1 MGESTTIPPS
11 GTTSDP
17 VSSLFLSDTF
27 YTWFNTTN
35 DLINKVNPIEVYT
48 IRGITQDG
56 IAVDYQKGGTGGFE
70 GITIDDLG
78 NGNFRIGYIL
88 PEKITGGHTFFQHV
102 DFKSGP
108 SGHIVNSFNGSTGEI
123 IGVNTVNGLAP
134 HVAGGSG
141 NMTGCAMFINGITV
155 SATGHITLT
164 AGDISGSLA
173 SSTGPLGFIITAT
186 GGFEMDHQVKLF
198 DGVPDAVQGDAN
210 ASQNAILIHGAS
222 GGSSGLQPRVGINTN
237 AVSSYQALKIEGG
250 NWYGSAGTAGGI
262 LLNTDGD
269 WDYDIRSS
277 GIMNLGSSAG
287 FNFVLDLENDDSNA
301 RFAIKNAAS
310 VGQTAEG
317 APDIVRVRPTGLM
330 HVDSLCRLNS
340 NTLLSQGMIQFT
352 DDTRV
357 AIRSDTTLAL
367 GKFLTDFGGA
377 TFAKDEI
384 SGTGI
389 IGSGYALKS
398 DTAGRPDWQVDYVI
412 ADAEAPTDASSYD
425 EGALWLQTGGG
436 AAAGEAVN
444 VGSLKFF
451 GAVHNNNEFGSYVAG
466 ISRTGQS
473 TYPEDLDLN
482 TILPPKKWW
491 DFGTPDQANVA
502 NDTQVCPKGF
512 AGWDVIEIGLDSTT
526 AALAVARPTRPSSA
540 AIYGQSDLLPIGE
553 ISGSLVEVDVNFIFR
568 EIIAAKGAGPVHGNP
583 NTSNS
588 AWNCHLFA
596 SVNTFPGVYDAG
608 YFDAP
613 GTSEGNVANYADSQ
627 SDFSYSEYDP
637 VKYEFCEADA
647 FGSGRANRTDRADRH
662 YRYQLKNNVM
672 QWHSSRTKF
681 AGYAQNVSAT
691 NFNSQ
696 VNLAHIVPAGSYR
709 LFLCVADDT
718 TNNCLFPQPND
729 VASGGMYSY
738 HDEGYYSVQ
747 SLKLKSY
754 TLF

>member
-1 MGESTTIPPS
+1 
-11 GTTSDP
+11 
-17 VSSLFLSDTF
+17 
-27 YTWFNTTN
+27 
-35 DLINKVNPIEVYT
+35 
-48 IRGITQDG
+48 
-56 IAVDYQKGGTGGFE
+56 
-70 GITIDDLG
+70 
-78 NGNFRIGYIL
+78 
-88 PEKITGGHTFFQHV
+88 
-102 DFKSGP
+102 
-108 SGHIVNSFNGSTGEI
+108 
-123 IGVNTVNGLAP
+123 
-134 HVAGGSG
+134 
-141 NMTGCAMFINGITV
+141 
-155 SATGHITLT
+155 
-164 AGDISGSLA
+164 
-173 SSTGPLGFIITAT
+173 
-186 GGFEMDHQVKLF
+186 
-198 DGVPDAVQGDAN
+198 
-210 ASQNAILIHGAS
+210 
-222 GGSSGLQPRVGINTN
+222 
-237 AVSSYQALKIEGG
+237 
-250 NWYGSAGTAGGI
+250 
-262 LLNTDGD
+262 
-269 WDYDIRSS
+269 
-277 GIMNLGSSAG
+277 MNLGSSGG
-287 FNFVLDLENDDSNA
+287 FNFVMDLENDDSDA
-301 RFAIKNAAS
+301 RFSVKNAAN
-310 VGQTAEG
+310 VGQTAG
-317 APDIVRVRPTGLM
+317 SAPDIVRVRPTGLM
-330 HVDSLCRLNS
+330 QVDALGRLNA
-340 NTLLSQGMIQFT
+340 NTLKNDGMIHFT

-357 AIRSDTTLAL
+357 AIKSDTTLAL

-384 SGTGI
+384 TGTGI

-436 AAAGEAVN
+436 AAGGEAVN

-451 GAVHNNNEFGSYVAG
+451 GAIHNNAEFGSYVAG

-482 TILPPKKWW
+482 TIVPPKRWW
-491 DFGTPDQANVA
+491 DFGTPDQAQAASN
-502 NDTQVCPKGF
+502 TQVAPKSF
-512 AGWDVIEIGLDSTT
+512 VGWDVIEIGLDSTT
-526 AALAVARPTRPSSA
+526 AALAVARPSRPSSA
-540 AIYGQSDLLPIGE
+540 EIYGQSDLLPIGE

-568 EIIAAKGAGPVHGNP
+568 EIIAAKGAGPNYGNP

-596 SVNTFPGVYDAG
+596 SVNTFPGVYDAD
-608 YFDAP
+608 YFDNP
-613 GTSEGNVANYADSQ
+613 GDSPAANYADSQ
-627 SDFSYSEYDP
+627 SDFSYSKYDP

-647 FGSGRANRTDRADRH
+647 FGSGRAVRTDVADRH

-681 AGYAQNVSAT
+681 AGYASNTSAT

-729 VASGGMYSY
+729 ADSGGMYSY